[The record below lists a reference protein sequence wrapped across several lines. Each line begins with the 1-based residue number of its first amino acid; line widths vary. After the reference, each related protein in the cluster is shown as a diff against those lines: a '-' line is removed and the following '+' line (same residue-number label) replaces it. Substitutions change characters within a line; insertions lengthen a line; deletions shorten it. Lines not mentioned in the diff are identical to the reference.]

1 MTILEVIISLASGGA
16 ERFVTDLCN
25 ELSLS
30 KNDEIELLVLKDDK
44 LPEYSFYTVAQLAQ
58 KEIHE
63 KFSMQTM
70 VNNLDKIYIP

>member
-1 MTILEVIISLASGGA
+1 MKILEVITSLSSGGG

-44 LPEYSFYTVAQLAQ
+44 LPEYSFYYQ
-58 KEIHE
+58 
-63 KFSMQTM
+63 
-70 VNNLDKIYIP
+70 